1 MVEIKS
7 TDYEPKDVYVGMV
20 ADLLHEGH
28 INILL
33 YASEVA
39 TESLGLVVVGLLTD
53 DCVEGYKRRPIQSW
67 ENRKTVVSAI
77 RYVDMVVPQP
87 TLSYKDNLLKY
98 RPKFVVH
105 GDDWKTGPQSKARQ
119 EVIDTL
125 KEWDGILRQP
135 SYTPNVSTT
144 DLIGRIKCT

>member
-1 MVEIKS
+1 MAEIKS

-53 DCVEGYKRRPIQSW
+53 DCVEGYKSRPIQSW

-77 RYVDMVVPQP
+77 SYVDSVVPQP
-87 TLSYKDNLLKY
+87 TLSYKNNLLQYKPHY
-98 RPKFVVH
+98 VVH
-105 GDDWKTGPQSKARQ
+105 GDDWREGPQQSTRD
-119 EVIDTL
+119 EVIQTL
-125 KEWDGILRQP
+125 QIWNGELREP

-144 DLIGRIKCT
+144 DLIERIRNV